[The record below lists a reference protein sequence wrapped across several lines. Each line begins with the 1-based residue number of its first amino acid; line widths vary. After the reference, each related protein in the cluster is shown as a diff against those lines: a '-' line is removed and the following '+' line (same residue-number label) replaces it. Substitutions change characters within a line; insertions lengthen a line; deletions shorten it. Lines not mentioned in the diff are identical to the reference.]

1 MAKFLC
7 LFLLIWGGTALRAQS
22 IPSPAPEL
30 TIAAPAP
37 TPAPRRG
44 VVISGAT
51 LICKGNE
58 TILKVEGDYESFEWN
73 TGGTDRYL
81 RVKEAGVYEVTV
93 RTKGGCSL
101 TSSVN
106 VRTVN
111 CI

>member
-1 MAKFLC
+1 MKY
-7 LFLLIWGGTALRAQS
+7 LIAFAFCVTVYALQAQDM
-22 IPSPAPEL
+22 PTLTVQPA
-30 TIAAPAP
+30 

-44 VVISGAT
+44 VVISGST
-51 LICKGNE
+51 MICKGNE

-81 RVKEAGVYEVTV
+81 HVKEAGVYEVTV

-106 VRTVN
+106 VRIVN

>member
-1 MAKFLC
+1 MSATWSLQAQA
-7 LFLLIWGGTALRAQS
+7 TQS
-22 IPSPAPEL
+22 ISVEFPARPS
-30 TIAAPAP
+30 
-37 TPAPRRG
+37 G

-58 TILKVEGDYESFEWN
+58 TILKVEGNYESFEWN
-73 TGGTDRYL
+73 TGSTDRLL

-93 RTKGGCSL
+93 KTKGGCSI

-106 VRTVN
+106 VRTIS